1 MGDVI
6 GIGALNLD
14 LFYEVGDLESLGL
27 KGGREEAGKV
37 VFDELKDR
45 LERFG
50 RLVAKSAGGS
60 AANTVFALQRLGFQ
74 TAFVGR
80 VGEDPEG
87 EEVLKGMEGVDLSRV
102 KRLGKT
108 GLCLVVLDHR
118 RDRALVVKPNANDLF
133 DFADVDMDFLQRF
146 KFVHMSSFSAD
157 RALQAQLEVARRL
170 PPPIKLSLDPG
181 ELYAKRG
188 LEDIRGLVER
198 SWIVFLTEDEL
209 QMMTGKEL
217 KEGVR
222 ELLSLGPQWVVVKKG
237 KKGAMAFCQKEV
249 LELEPK
255 EEVEVV
261 DNTGA
266 GDVFN
271 AGVLA
276 GILKGRSME
285 ECLRF
290 GHYLASKSLK
300 GYGRAK
306 YPERGD
312 LAYLLTVK

>member
-1 MGDVI
+1 MGDVV

-14 LFYEVGDLESLGL
+14 LFYEVEELESLGL
-27 KGGREEAGKV
+27 KGGREETKGEA
-37 VFDELKDR
+37 FAELRDK
-45 LERFG
+45 LERTG

-60 AANTVFALQRLGFQ
+60 AANTVYALSRLGFE

-80 VGEDPEG
+80 VGDDLEG

-102 KRLGKT
+102 KRGGQT

-118 RDRALVVKPNANDLF
+118 RDRALLVKPNVNDLF
-133 DFADVDMDFLQRF
+133 CVEDVDLDFISRF
-146 KFVHMSSFSAD
+146 KFVHMSSFVAD
-157 RALQAQLEVARRL
+157 KALKAQLEVVRRL
-170 PPPIKLSLDPG
+170 PAHVRLSVDPG

-188 LEDIRGLVER
+188 LEDIRGLLER
-198 SWIVFLTEDEL
+198 AWIVFITQDEL
-209 QMMTGKEL
+209 QIMTKKGL
-217 KEGVR
+217 KKGAEEV
-222 ELLSLGPQWVVVKKG
+222 LSLGLQWVVVKRG
-237 KKGAMAFCQKEV
+237 KKGAMAFGLKEV
-249 LELEPK
+249 FKLEPE

-276 GILKGRSME
+276 GIIKGRTME

-290 GHYLASKSLK
+290 GHYLASKSLR
-300 GYGRAK
+300 GYGRSC
-306 YPERGD
+306 YPERED
-312 LAYLLTVK
+312 LNYLVMTK